1 MPHDLTTAG
10 ERVRAAEQAIKE
22 ARQRKREAERRAQE
36 AYDADIAPHRQLLA
50 DLARQ
55 FEERA
60 FELAEDDAPVSR
72 GRMPLPP
79 DAITVTPEGIEL
91 FWDGDRPSDTVTRV
105 VSWEELRGEPQ
116 GGAGVR
122 PVKAD

>member
-22 ARQRKREAERRAQE
+22 ARQQKWAAERRAQE
-36 AYDADIAPHRQLLA
+36 AYDAEIAPHRQLLA

-72 GRMPLPP
+72 GRSPLPP

-105 VSWEELRGEPQ
+105 VSWEELRGEPPS
-116 GGAGVR
+116 GAFEG
-122 PVKAD
+122 

>member
-10 ERVRAAEQAIKE
+10 ERVRAAEQVIEE
-22 ARQRKREAERRAQE
+22 ASKRKWAAERLAQQ
-36 AYDADIAPHRQLLA
+36 AYDAETAPHRQLLA

-72 GRMPLPP
+72 GRRPLPP

-105 VSWEELRGEPQ
+105 VSWAELHGEPQ
-116 GGAGVR
+116 SGTHEY
-122 PVKAD
+122 